1 MRFRMLD
8 ELTQGECSIGGQ
20 IERTGGVSEGNMAYF
35 SIAAPMLLA
44 CAIPYATVKEHSLK
58 KKQTPLL
65 KSTTIQPMR
74 LNELLSRFHYRNATG
89 AFGR

>member
-58 KKQTPLL
+58 KNKHHYLKAPLF
-65 KSTTIQPMR
+65 SQC
-74 LNELLSRFHYRNATG
+74 G
-89 AFGR
+89 